1 VSFGVKTLTVY
12 KYSSK
17 IVAVPFEL
25 LQDSNVDI
33 EAFVRSTAWSPASA
47 ASPTRTS
54 RPAPA
59 PRSRTAS

>member
-1 VSFGVKTLTVY
+1 VGEIIAQNTTATALDVSFGVKTLTVY

-33 EAFVRSTAWSPASA
+33 EAFVRRAW
-47 ASPTRTS
+47 
-54 RPAPA
+54 
-59 PRSRTAS
+59 